1 MKRILRAAACF
12 CFIAISFALWGA
24 VQTLLGKAPA
34 STSLASGAADTGRKL
49 ILKNAEK
56 VKIKGSKESK
66 VLMNDPNIPEKW
78 GLKKTE
84 ATRAWEV
91 SQGSKDIRVCII
103 DTGADTEHKDLK
115 DNLWVNAG
123 EIGPDAKGRD
133 KSKNGLDDDGNG
145 YIDDIHG
152 WNFVHNNNNLADTHG
167 HGTHIAGIVGAR
179 GGNGFGIS
187 GVSPRVSLMI
197 LKYYDPNTNN
207 LENTIKSI
215 KYCVQN
221 GAHIINYSGGGVEY
235 SAKEYASIKEAEK
248 KGILFVSAAGNE
260 KSNSDEKGKHYFPAD
275 YELTNIISVTAIN
288 DAPKESTQVLAS
300 SNYGVRTVDLAAPG
314 ENIYSTLPGDSFGL
328 MTGTSQATAF
338 VTGVAALIMAN
349 NREFNAGDV
358 RKYILRNGD
367 EHPTL
372 MAKTGTSKV
381 LNSYKALT
389 LLDVDVAATG
399 VIATNTANIPK
410 RAFSSNSNIRDP
422 KLAPSA
428 LGAASNADV
437 QDPAEAFAGF
447 GKDLLRAI
455 KGGVINNPGLNDEGE
470 LRTR

>member
-1 MKRILRAAACF
+1 MKRALRAAACF
-12 CFIAISFALWGA
+12 CFIVASFAVWGTF
-24 VQTLLGKAPA
+24 QTLLNKAPA
-34 STSLASGAADTGRKL
+34 STATGSKRAL
-49 ILKNAEK
+49 ILKNVEK
-56 VKIKGSKESK
+56 MGQATGSKESK

-84 ATRAWEV
+84 ATRAWEI

-103 DTGADTEHKDLK
+103 DTGTDVNHEDLK
-115 DNLWVNAG
+115 ANLWVNAG

-133 KSKNGLDDDGNG
+133 KSKNGIDDDGNG
-145 YIDDIHG
+145 YIDDVHG
-152 WNFVHNNNNLADTHG
+152 WNFVHNNNNLVDTHG
-167 HGTHIAGIVGAR
+167 HGTHIAGIIGAR

-187 GVSPRVSLMI
+187 GVSPHVSLMI

-235 SAKEYASIKEAEK
+235 SAKEFAAIKEAEK
-248 KGILFVSAAGNE
+248 RGILFVSAAGNE
-260 KSNSDEKGKHYFPAD
+260 KSNSDETGKHYYPAD
-275 YELTNIISVTAIN
+275 YELSNIISVTAIN
-288 DAPKESTQVLAS
+288 DAPKEATQVLAS

-314 ENIYSTLPGDSFGL
+314 ENIYSTLPGNSFGL

-349 NREFNAGDV
+349 NREFGATDV
-358 RKYILRNGD
+358 KKYILRNGD
-367 EHPTL
+367 EHPNL
-372 MAKTGTSKV
+372 VAKTGTSKA

-389 LLDVDVAATG
+389 SLDVDVAATG
-399 VIATNTANIPK
+399 VIATNTATIPK
-410 RAFSSNSNIRDP
+410 RAFSSDNDLKDS

-428 LGAASNADV
+428 LGASNADV
-437 QDPAEAFAGF
+437 QDPAEAFASF

-455 KGGVINNPGLNDEGE
+455 KGGVINNPALDDGE
-470 LRTR
+470 LHTR